1 MSPKCQK
8 YKQIHARAPT
18 RRNLSGFELN
28 PYLNGIFI
36 FLPAL
41 LLAFQC
47 HNMPLKAINLAKFN
61 CSVEQCPLQK
71 RDRYNS
77 GFHLF
82 TGYIAP
88 VLINKRQHLYFRA

>member
-18 RRNLSGFELN
+18 HRKLSDFELS

-36 FLPAL
+36 LPAL

-47 HNMPLKAINLAKFN
+47 HKTLLKAVNLAKFN
-61 CSVEQCPLQK
+61 CSIEQCPLQK

-77 GFHLF
+77 SFHPF

-88 VLINKRQHLYFRA
+88 VLINKCQHLSFRA